1 MMRCFPLVRKIQTR
15 ISVYRYKKPLL
26 PFEDVNRVRR
36 ISTEL
41 LTSYKEKFG
50 TDFKQNKKV
59 LDEIAIVR
67 SKGLKNEIAGF
78 ITAHLRR
85 ELEEEK
91 EESQA
96 VEQAQAT
103 DISVEMEEQ
112 ILS

>member
-1 MMRCFPLVRKIQTR
+1 M
-15 ISVYRYKKPLL
+15 
-26 PFEDVNRVRR
+26 NRVRR

-41 LTSYKEKFG
+41 LTAYKEKFG
-50 TDFKQNKKV
+50 TDFRQNKKV

-85 ELEEEK
+85 ELEEQN
-91 EESQA
+91 EESQ
-96 VEQAQAT
+96 VAQTQSA
-103 DISVEMEEQ
+103 DSSVEMEEQ

>member
-1 MMRCFPLVRKIQTR
+1 M
-15 ISVYRYKKPLL
+15 
-26 PFEDVNRVRR
+26 NRVRR

-41 LTSYKEKFG
+41 LTAYKEKFS
-50 TDFKQNKKV
+50 TDFRQNKQV

-85 ELEEEK
+85 EQEEQQ
-91 EESQA
+91 EESLVQSHST
-96 VEQAQAT
+96 ESSTQ
-103 DISVEMEEQ
+103 MEEQ

>member
-1 MMRCFPLVRKIQTR
+1 MMRCFPLVRKIQ
-15 ISVYRYKKPLL
+15 IHILVYRYKKPLL
-26 PFEDVNRVRR
+26 PIEDVNRVRR

-41 LTSYKEKFG
+41 LTAYKEKFG
-50 TDFKQNKKV
+50 TDFRQNKKI

-85 ELEEEK
+85 ELEEQN

-96 VEQAQAT
+96 VEQTQSA
-103 DISVEMEEQ
+103 DSSVEMEEQ

>member
-1 MMRCFPLVRKIQTR
+1 M
-15 ISVYRYKKPLL
+15 
-26 PFEDVNRVRR
+26 NRVRR

-41 LTSYKEKFG
+41 LTAYKEKFG
-50 TDFKQNKKV
+50 TDFRQNKQV

-103 DISVEMEEQ
+103 DSSVEMEEQ